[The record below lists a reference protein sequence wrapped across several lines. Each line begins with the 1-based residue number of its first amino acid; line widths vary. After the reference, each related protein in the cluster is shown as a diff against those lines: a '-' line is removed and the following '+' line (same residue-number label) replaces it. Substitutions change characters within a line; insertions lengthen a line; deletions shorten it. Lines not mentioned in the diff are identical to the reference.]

1 MVLVGCKKNT
11 GDLIGTYL
19 VNDSIQTR
27 LTFSEDGYYDWIQ
40 KGSYQYEGNSK
51 FLITYSDDITSEL
64 EVIIK
69 DKGGNEVLR
78 AQRQKE

>member
-1 MVLVGCKKNT
+1 MILVGCKKNT

-19 VNDSIQTR
+19 VNDSIKTR

-64 EVIIK
+64 EVDENI
-69 DKGGNEVLR
+69 NLN
-78 AQRQKE
+78 